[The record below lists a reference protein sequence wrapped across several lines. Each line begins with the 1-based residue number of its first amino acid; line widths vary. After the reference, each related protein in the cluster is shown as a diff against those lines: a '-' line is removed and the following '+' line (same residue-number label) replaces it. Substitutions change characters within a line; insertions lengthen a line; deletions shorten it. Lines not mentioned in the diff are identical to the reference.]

1 MVLEISRCI
10 KSVIFYF
17 FKSHVVGGGEGGY
30 IAVLYG
36 IYQHAIYNMLKILLQ
51 YVNTRAL
58 LASSHTAIYSRWV
71 ALHRWVHCIGGLH
84 CIGGFTA

>member
-1 MVLEISRCI
+1 MVLEIRRCI
-10 KSVIFYF
+10 KSVFFF

-51 YVNTRAL
+51 YVNARAL

-71 ALHRWVHCIGGLH
+71 H